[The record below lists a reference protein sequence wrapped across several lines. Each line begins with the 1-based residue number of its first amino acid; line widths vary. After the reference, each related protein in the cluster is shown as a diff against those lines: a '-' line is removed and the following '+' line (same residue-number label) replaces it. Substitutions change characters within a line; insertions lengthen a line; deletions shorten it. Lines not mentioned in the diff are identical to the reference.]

1 MAEFVDRLSCYDL
14 LMVFELRNGARAC

>member
-14 LMVFELRNGARAC
+14 LMVFELRNGARA